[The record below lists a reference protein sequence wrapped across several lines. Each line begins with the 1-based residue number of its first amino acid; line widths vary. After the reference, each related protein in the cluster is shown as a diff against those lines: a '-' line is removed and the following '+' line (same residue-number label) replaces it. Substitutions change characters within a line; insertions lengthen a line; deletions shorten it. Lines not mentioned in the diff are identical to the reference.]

1 MNESSKKWIGEYIY
15 RRMLNIFPDS
25 IEAGEV
31 ADSLLPEVVQ
41 DIEETADPEL
51 WHSGDIDTAL
61 ARVMKKRL
69 LNEQD

>member
-1 MNESSKKWIGEYIY
+1 
-15 RRMLNIFPDS
+15 MLNIFPDS

-51 WHSGDIDTAL
+51 WHSGDIDIAL